1 MFCKILILMSEIE
14 KINHVFEY
22 NDLMGVETLNPLV
35 SVVDWSK
42 CEPMYSS
49 RLSYGFYAVF
59 LKDIK
64 CGDMRYGRHY
74 YDYQEG
80 TLVFLAPGQVYGIEN
95 HDTKVQPKG
104 WALVFHPDLIR
115 GTSLGRHIDDY
126 TFFSY
131 EVNEALHIS
140 EQERGVVMECLHN
153 IAAELQHAIDKHSRM
168 LIVSNI
174 ELLLNYCMRFYDRQF
189 ITRSNENKDVIVKFE
204 RLLRDYFRSGEPAE
218 SGLPS
223 VKYFADKLFLSAN
236 YFGDLVK
243 KETGRSAQEYI
254 QQLLIATAKERLCDP
269 SRSVSEIAYSL
280 GFQYPQHFSRM
291 FKKSVGLT
299 PNEYRQHN

>member
-1 MFCKILILMSEIE
+1 MSEIE

-223 VKYFADKLFLSAN
+223 VRYFADKLFLSAN

>member
-1 MFCKILILMSEIE
+1 MSEIE

-22 NDLMGVETLNPLV
+22 NDRMGVETLNPLV
-35 SVVDWSK
+35 SVVDWSQ
-42 CEPMYSS
+42 CQPMCSS
-49 RLSYGFYAVF
+49 RCSYGFYAVF
-59 LKDIK
+59 LKDVK
-64 CGDMRYGRHY
+64 CGDMRYGRQY

-80 TLVFLAPGQVYGIEN
+80 TLVFLAPGQVYGIESN
-95 HDTKVQPKG
+95 GVKVQPKG

-140 EQERGVVMECLHN
+140 EQERSVVMECLHN
-153 IAAELQHAIDKHSRM
+153 IASELKYAIDKHSRM

-189 ITRSNENKDVIVKFE
+189 ITRSDENKDVIVKFE
-204 RLLRDYFRSGEPAE
+204 RLLRDYFRSDEPE
-218 SGLPS
+218 KSGLPS

-243 KETGRSAQEYI
+243 KETGKSAQEYI
-254 QQLLIATAKERLCDP
+254 QNILIETAKDRLYDT
-269 SRSVSEIAYSL
+269 SQSISEIAYGL

-291 FKKSVGLT
+291 FKKSVGYT
-299 PNEYRQHN
+299 PNEYRQQS

>member
-1 MFCKILILMSEIE
+1 MSEIE

-42 CEPMYSS
+42 CEPMFSS

-243 KETGRSAQEYI
+243 KEMGRSAQEYI

>member
-1 MFCKILILMSEIE
+1 MSEIE

-42 CEPMYSS
+42 CVPMYSS

-204 RLLRDYFRSGEPAE
+204 RLLHDYFRSGEPAE

>member
-1 MFCKILILMSEIE
+1 MSEIE

-42 CEPMYSS
+42 CEPMFSS

-189 ITRSNENKDVIVKFE
+189 ITRSNENKDGSVEFE
-204 RLLRDYFRSGEPAE
+204 GVLRDDFGSGEPAE

-254 QQLLIATAKERLCDP
+254 QQLLIATAKERLCDT
-269 SRSVSEIAYSL
+269 SQSVSEIAYSL